1 MEEGPG
7 MVLNAGRRDKAF
19 ADAGVYVHQV
29 DFLATTI
36 TQPSSIEE
44 EGICVFN
51 ACAAVAAPNSL

>member
-1 MEEGPG
+1 